1 MMKNKMLILLLGM
14 TIGLI
19 GCGGSG
25 EIQQTVPVEINTQSQ
40 SSEAQG
46 QDGFTEE
53 EYSSSSIE
61 NDSIEDM
68 SDGPEDMG
76 ESWENIEQ
84 DWNSEEALDN
94 PDEWPGTVYNM
105 EEYGTV
111 EEYKQQFFGD
121 TLEEERFYYAID
133 RFYLNENFL
142 YTMNDTLQKFYDEYE
157 TKYMKYAEE
166 YNTEAVLYDTNY
178 PNTPY
183 SYLHLSGIQYV
194 DNDYISILFDN
205 MTHMGGAFAY
215 SWIDTITIDRHTGK
229 EVTAMDI
236 MEEKEENILAIVT
249 DLMELDKKATWEEI
263 DFYLEDGWIVFYYRI
278 PNSYETVK
286 LGRIM

>member
-1 MMKNKMLILLLGM
+1 MIKKRLFIVLFGM
-14 TIGLI
+14 VIGLA
-19 GCGGSG
+19 GCGGS
-25 EIQQTVPVEINTQSQ
+25 
-40 SSEAQG
+40 
-46 QDGFTEE
+46 EE
-53 EYSSSSIE
+53 LQET
-61 NDSIEDM
+61 DSIELNIQSKAEEEEWEENVIQEEDSSLNM
-68 SDGPEDMG
+68 ETDVMADGPEDMG
-76 ESWENIEQ
+76 ESWENMEQ

-94 PDEWPGTVYNM
+94 PDEWPGTVYNI

-142 YTMNDTLQKFYDEYE
+142 YTMNDTLQNFYDEYE
-157 TKYMKYAEE
+157 KKYMEYAEE
-166 YNTEAVLYDTNY
+166 YNTEAVLYDVDY

-194 DNDYISILFDN
+194 DNDYVSILFDD
-205 MTHMGGAFAY
+205 MTYMGGAFAY
-215 SWIDTITIDRHTGK
+215 PWIDTITIDRHTGK

-236 MEEKEENILAIVT
+236 MEESEEKILDIIT
-249 DLMELDKKATWEEI
+249 DLMELDKKATWKDV

-278 PNSYETVK
+278 PNSYEKVK